1 MKQLIAR
8 LLIAICLGTVLSHY
22 LPKQISEGLIQALFT
37 VLGIVFSI
45 AMGLLV
51 SFNLS
56 SVLNDD
62 FRKDIR
68 SSIESTRN
76 WLLIDFAISTLAFAA
91 GVIYSSFQF
100 FIKTVCIRLEIIC
113 IALIIIS
120 LVYEIYNFRL
130 INKLRIDIEER
141 LIKEEN
147 KRRDISKGQ

>member
-8 LLIAICLGTVLSHY
+8 LIIAICLGAVLSYY
-22 LPKQISEGLIQALFT
+22 LPERINEGLIQALFT

-56 SVLNDD
+56 AVLNDD

-76 WLLIDFAISTLAFAA
+76 WLLIDFAISTLAFSI

-100 FIKTVCIRLEIIC
+100 FIKTVSIRLEIIC
-113 IALIIIS
+113 IALIVIS

-130 INKLRIDIEER
+130 INNLRIDIEER

-147 KRRDISKGQ
+147 KRKENSKGK

>member
-8 LLIAICLGTVLSHY
+8 LMIAICLGAVLSYY
-22 LPKQISEGLIQALFT
+22 LPEQINEGLIQALFT

-56 SVLNDD
+56 AVLNDD

-76 WLLIDFAISTLAFAA
+76 WLLIDFAISTLAFSI
-91 GVIYSSFQF
+91 GVIYSSSQF
-100 FIKTVCIRLEIIC
+100 FITTVSIRLQIIC

-130 INKLRIDIEER
+130 INNLRIDIEER

-147 KRRDISKGQ
+147 KRKENSKSK

>member
-1 MKQLIAR
+1 MKQLLIR
-8 LLIAICLGTVLSHY
+8 LLLAICAGIALSDC

-62 FRKDIR
+62 FRKSIR
-68 SSIESTRN
+68 TSIESTRN
-76 WLLIDFAISTLAFAA
+76 WLLVDFAFSTLAFSV
-91 GVIYSSFQF
+91 GTIYSKYQICVRGFC
-100 FIKTVCIRLEIIC
+100 IRCEIVCISVIV
-113 IALIIIS
+113 IS
-120 LVYEIYNFRL
+120 LIYEIYNFGL

-141 LIKEEN
+141 IIKEVN
-147 KRRDISKGQ
+147 KKKESNYSK

>member
-8 LLIAICLGTVLSHY
+8 LMIAICLGAVLSYY
-22 LPKQISEGLIQALFT
+22 LPEQINEGLIQALFT

-56 SVLNDD
+56 AVLNDD

-76 WLLIDFAISTLAFAA
+76 WLLIDFAISTLAFSI
-91 GVIYSSFQF
+91 GVIYSSSQF
-100 FIKTVCIRLEIIC
+100 FIKTVSIRLQIIC

-130 INKLRIDIEER
+130 INNLRIDIEER

-147 KRRDISKGQ
+147 KRKENSKSK

>member
-8 LLIAICLGTVLSHY
+8 LVIAICLGSVLSCF

-62 FRKDIR
+62 FRKNIR

-76 WLLIDFAISTLAFAA
+76 WLLIDFAISTLAFSV
-91 GVIYSSFQF
+91 GMIYSSFHF

-113 IALIIIS
+113 IALITVS

-130 INKLRIDIEER
+130 INKLRIDIEEC

-147 KRRDISKGQ
+147 KRKENSKCQ